1 MRRPLLIALLVQ
13 SLVILFLYF
22 IDPWGLGSA
31 LLPSSGLAGQIGI
44 PALSDGVVAE
54 LTGVAVKSQPAKGY
68 IAVTVRVAEIVLA
81 SDEEHAQIHSSGEKV
96 LVRIKADPE
105 ELDAYDIAGRE
116 ISVTGQLSIPDGR
129 RNPGC
134 FDYRLYL
141 KGRRIFTV
149 ADVSRYRA
157 EFGSVK
163 RPVLHLLSRCKGRF
177 YAAVKPYL
185 SEEEFQLLA
194 GLMFG
199 DTSLMDDSLYEQFR
213 LTGIAHVLA
222 VSGLHVGLLYAV
234 VLKLLKG
241 RSVVV
246 SAAVSGGLI
255 LVYAA
260 LSSFSVSVLR
270 ASFMITLNIAA
281 RFLKR
286 RYDLT
291 NAATLTAIVFLFFNP
306 YQLFDSGFQLSFC
319 AAYTMGVALPWAT
332 LKGIELSD
340 KYKKKWILKAFE
352 IFSPAVMVQLGMTP
366 LILFH
371 FTTFSPAGILIN
383 PVAVLL
389 AGILLPAG
397 LVLFLISMT
406 GIAALTAFGAWPAGI
421 LAKLLIL
428 LSGAGQY
435 ALPGSYVP
443 ALPLAATTLYYA
455 GFFWFFSET
464 RVTLNRRR
472 KYASCLAAGLLALG
486 SACALPKALGA
497 SESMLPWRYDVHEV
511 TFLDVGQGD
520 CIHISKDG
528 YNILIDG
535 GGSLY
540 SNIAERTLRPY
551 LLKNG
556 IDHIDL
562 AVITHEDTDHAL
574 GIRQLQEIF
583 DVRQTAVLGDSNED
597 CGVLL
602 IDTGSL
608 RLLLMSDA
616 DISREEELC
625 AKYGKALRCDVLKVG
640 HHGSPYS
647 TGEQLLKCASPSFAV
662 ISCGR
667 NNIYGHPADR
677 VVELLAES
685 GIIYARTDESGAVY
699 LKKAENGMLIF
710 ENASKSTR
718 WLIPETR
725 QTPNTPQK
733 Q

>member
-13 SLVILFLYF
+13 SMVILFLYF
-22 IDPWGLGSA
+22 LDPWGLGSA
-31 LLPSSGLAGQIGI
+31 LLPSSGLAGQTGTSAI
-44 PALSDGVVAE
+44 PNGVVAE
-54 LTGVAVKSQPAKGY
+54 LTGVAVKSQPARGY

-105 ELDAYDIAGRE
+105 ELDTYGIAGRE
-116 ISVTGQLSIPDGR
+116 IRVTGELSIPDGR

-141 KGRRIFTV
+141 KGRRIFTI
-149 ADVSRYRA
+149 ADASRYRA
-157 EFGSVK
+157 EFGPVK
-163 RPVLHLLSRCKGRF
+163 RPVLHFLSVCKGRF

-199 DTSLMDDSLYEQFR
+199 DTSLMDESLYEQFR

-241 RSVVV
+241 RSAVV

-270 ASFMITLNIAA
+270 ASFMIALNIAA

-340 KYKKKWILKAFE
+340 RYKKKWILKAFE

-383 PVAVLL
+383 PAAVLL

-397 LVLFLISMT
+397 LLLFIISMT
-406 GIAALTAFGAWPAGI
+406 GIAALTALGAWPAGI
-421 LAKLLIL
+421 LAKLLIM

-443 ALPLAATTLYYA
+443 ALPLAATALYYA

-486 SACALPKALGA
+486 SACVLPKALGV
-497 SESMLPWRYDVHEV
+497 SESILPWRYDIHEV

-556 IDHIDL
+556 IGRVDL

-583 DVRQTAVLGDSNED
+583 DVRQTAVLGNSNED

-602 IDTGSL
+602 IDTGTV

-616 DISREEELC
+616 DIAREEELC
-625 AKYGKALRCDVLKVG
+625 AEYGEALRCDVLKVG

-647 TGEQLLKCASPSFAV
+647 TGEQLLRYASPSFAV

-699 LKKAENGMLIF
+699 LKKAEKGTLVF

>member
-1 MRRPLLIALLVQ
+1 MRRPLLLLLLVQ
-13 SLVILFLYF
+13 SMVILFLYF
-22 IDPWGLGSA
+22 LDPFGLGSE
-31 LLPSSGLAGQIGI
+31 LLPSSKLAAMDGEVVE
-44 PALSDGVVAE
+44 LS
-54 LTGVAVKSQPAKGY
+54 GVAVKSQPAKGC
-68 IAVTVRVAEIVLA
+68 IAVTLRA
-81 SDEEHAQIHSSGEKV
+81 GEKV
-96 LVRIKADPE
+96 LVRINADPE
-105 ELDAYDIAGRE
+105 QLDAYDLAGRE
-116 ISVTGQLSIPDGR
+116 ISVMGPLSIPDGR

-141 KGRRIFTV
+141 KGRRIFTIV
-149 ADVSRYRA
+149 DVSQYRLVC
-157 EFGSVK
+157 GRVK
-163 RPVLHLLSRCKGRF
+163 RPVLHFLSVCKGRF
-177 YAAVKPYL
+177 YRAVEPCL
-185 SEEEFQLLA
+185 SDEEFQLLA

-199 DTSLMDDSLYEQFR
+199 DTSLMDESLYEQFR
-213 LTGIAHVLA
+213 LTGTAHVLA

-234 VLKLLKG
+234 VLKLLKKRG
-241 RSVVV
+241 AVTQ
-246 SAAVSGGLI
+246 ALVSGGLI
-255 LVYAA
+255 LIYAA

-270 ASFMITLNIAA
+270 ASFMIALNIAA
-281 RFLKR
+281 RFAKR

-291 NAATLTAIVFLFFNP
+291 SAATLTAIVFLFFNP

-340 KYKKKWILKAFE
+340 KYRKKWILRGFE

-383 PVAVLL
+383 PIAVLL
-389 AGILLPAG
+389 AGLLLPAG
-397 LVLFLISMT
+397 LALFLVSMA
-406 GIAALTAFGAWPAGI
+406 GVAVVTAIGAWPAGI

-428 LSGAGQY
+428 LSDAGQY

-443 ALPLAATTLYYA
+443 AMPLAATAFYYT

-464 RVTLNRRR
+464 RVMLNRR
-472 KYASCLAAGLLALG
+472 KKHAVCLAAGLLALG
-486 SACALPKALGA
+486 LSCVLPNALGL
-497 SESMLPWRYDVHEV
+497 SESVIPWRYDTHEV

-520 CIHISKDG
+520 CIHINKDG

-535 GGSLY
+535 GGWLY

-551 LLKNG
+551 LLKSG

-562 AVITHEDTDHAL
+562 ALITHDDTDHAL

-583 DVRQTAVLGDSNED
+583 DVRQAVILGDTNED

-602 IDTGSL
+602 IDTGSV

-616 DISREEELC
+616 DIAREEELC
-625 AKYGKALRCDVLKVG
+625 AEYGEALDCDVLKVG

-647 TGEQLLKCASPSFAV
+647 TGEELLRCSTPAFAV
-662 ISCGR
+662 ISCGK

-677 VVELLAES
+677 VVELLEDS

-699 LKKAENGMLIF
+699 LKKEEDGMLIF
-710 ENASKSTR
+710 ENASKSTQ
-718 WLIPETR
+718 WHIPKAR
-725 QTPNTPQK
+725 QTPSTPLK

>member
-1 MRRPLLIALLVQ
+1 MRRPLLLALLAQ
-13 SLVILFLYF
+13 SMVILFLYYL
-22 IDPWGLGSA
+22 DPFGLGSA
-31 LLPSSGLAGQIGI
+31 LLPSSGLTELAGGVLE
-44 PALSDGVVAE
+44 LS
-54 LTGVAVKSQPAKGY
+54 GVAVKSQPAKGY
-68 IAVTVRVAEIVLA
+68 IAVTLRT
-81 SDEEHAQIHSSGEKV
+81 DGEKV
-96 LVRIKADPE
+96 LVRVNASAE
-105 ELDAYDIAGRE
+105 EIDAYDIAGRE
-116 ISVTGQLSIPDGR
+116 ISVTGPLSIPDGR

-141 KGRRIFTV
+141 KGRRIFTI
-149 ADVSRYRA
+149 ADVSRYRLIC
-157 EFGSVK
+157 GRVK
-163 RPVLHLLSRCKGRF
+163 RPVLHFLSVCKGRF
-177 YAAVKPYL
+177 YRTVEPYL
-185 SEEEFQLLA
+185 TDEEFQLLA

-199 DTSLMDDSLYEQFR
+199 DTSLMDESMYEQFR

-241 RSVVV
+241 RSTAV
-246 SAAVSGGLI
+246 SAVVSGGLI
-255 LVYAA
+255 LIYAA

-270 ASFMITLNIAA
+270 ASFMIALNMAA
-281 RFLKR
+281 RFAKR

-291 NAATLTAIVFLFFNP
+291 SAATLTAIVFLFFNP

-383 PVAVLL
+383 PVAVML
-389 AGILLPAG
+389 AGLLLPAG
-397 LVLFLISMT
+397 LALFVISMP
-406 GIAALTAFGAWPAGI
+406 GIAAVTALGALPAGF

-428 LSGAGQY
+428 LSDAGQY

-443 ALPLAATTLYYA
+443 ALPLAATVFYYT

-464 RVTLNRRR
+464 RVVLNRR
-472 KYASCLAAGLLALG
+472 KKHAVCLAAGLLALAL
-486 SACALPKALGA
+486 SCALPKALGL
-497 SESMLPWRYDVHEV
+497 SESIVPWRHDTHEV

-520 CIHISKDG
+520 CIHVCKDG

-540 SNIAERTLRPY
+540 GNIAERTLRPY
-551 LLKNG
+551 LLKSG
-556 IDHIDL
+556 ISHVDL
-562 AVITHEDTDHAL
+562 AVITHDDTDHAL

-583 DVRQTAVLGDSNED
+583 DVRQTAVLGDSNDD
-597 CGVLL
+597 CGVLM
-602 IDTGSL
+602 IDTGNA
-608 RLLLMSDA
+608 RLLLMADA
-616 DISREEELC
+616 DMAREAELC
-625 AKYGKALRCDVLKVG
+625 ADYGTSLDCDVLKLG

-647 TGEQLLKCASPSFAV
+647 TGEELLRCSTPAFAV
-662 ISCGR
+662 ISCGK

-677 VVELLAES
+677 VVELLADS

-699 LKKAENGMLIF
+699 LKKAENGLLVF
-710 ENASKSTR
+710 ENASRSAR
-718 WLIPETR
+718 WLIQKAR
-725 QTPNTPQK
+725 QTPSTLPK
-733 Q
+733 R

>member
-1 MRRPLLIALLVQ
+1 MRRPLLLALLAQ
-13 SLVILFLYF
+13 SMVILFLYYL
-22 IDPWGLGSA
+22 DPFGLGSA
-31 LLPSSGLAGQIGI
+31 LLPSSGLTELAGGVLE
-44 PALSDGVVAE
+44 LS
-54 LTGVAVKSQPAKGY
+54 GVAVKSQPAKGY
-68 IAVTVRVAEIVLA
+68 IAVTLRT
-81 SDEEHAQIHSSGEKV
+81 DGEKV
-96 LVRIKADPE
+96 LVRVNASAE
-105 ELDAYDIAGRE
+105 EIDAYDIAGRE
-116 ISVTGQLSIPDGR
+116 ISVTGPLSIPDGR

-141 KGRRIFTV
+141 KGRRIFTI
-149 ADVSRYRA
+149 ADVSRYRLIC
-157 EFGSVK
+157 GRVK
-163 RPVLHLLSRCKGRF
+163 RPVLHFLSVCKGRF
-177 YAAVKPYL
+177 YRTVEPYL
-185 SEEEFQLLA
+185 TDEEFQLLA

-199 DTSLMDDSLYEQFR
+199 DTSLMDESMYEQFR

-241 RSVVV
+241 RSTAV
-246 SAAVSGGLI
+246 SAVVSGGLI
-255 LVYAA
+255 LIYAA

-270 ASFMITLNIAA
+270 ASFMIALNMAA
-281 RFLKR
+281 RFAKR

-291 NAATLTAIVFLFFNP
+291 SAATLTAIVFLFFNP

-383 PVAVLL
+383 PVAVML
-389 AGILLPAG
+389 AGLLLPAG
-397 LVLFLISMT
+397 LALFVISMP
-406 GIAALTAFGAWPAGI
+406 GIAAVTALGALPAGF

-428 LSGAGQY
+428 LSDAGQY

-443 ALPLAATTLYYA
+443 ALPLAATVFYYT

-464 RVTLNRRR
+464 RVVLNRR
-472 KYASCLAAGLLALG
+472 KKHAVCLAAGLLALAL
-486 SACALPKALGA
+486 SCALPKALGL
-497 SESMLPWRYDVHEV
+497 SESIVPWRHDTHEV

-520 CIHISKDG
+520 CIHICKDG

-540 SNIAERTLRPY
+540 GNIAERTLRPY
-551 LLKNG
+551 LLKSG
-556 IDHIDL
+556 ISHVDL
-562 AVITHEDTDHAL
+562 AVITHDDTDHAL

-583 DVRQTAVLGDSNED
+583 DVRQTAVLGDSNDD
-597 CGVLL
+597 CGVLM
-602 IDTGSL
+602 IDTGNA
-608 RLLLMSDA
+608 RLLLMADA
-616 DISREEELC
+616 DMAREAELC
-625 AKYGKALRCDVLKVG
+625 ADYGTSLDCDVLKLG

-647 TGEQLLKCASPSFAV
+647 TGEELLRCSTPAFAV
-662 ISCGR
+662 ISCGK

-677 VVELLAES
+677 VVELLADS

-699 LKKAENGMLIF
+699 LKKAENGLLVF
-710 ENASKSTR
+710 ENTSRSAR
-718 WLIPETR
+718 WLIQKAR
-725 QTPNTPQK
+725 QTPSTLPK
-733 Q
+733 R

>member
-1 MRRPLLIALLVQ
+1 MRRPLLIVLLAQ
-13 SLVILFLYF
+13 SMVILFLDF
-22 IDPWGLGSA
+22 LDPFGLGSA
-31 LLPSSGLAGQIGI
+31 ILPSSELVA
-44 PALSDGVVAE
+44 AEDEVAE
-54 LTGVAVKSQPAKGY
+54 LRGVAVKAQPAKGY
-68 IAVTVRVAEIVLA
+68 IAVTLRVGRADG
-81 SDEEHAQIHSSGEKV
+81 SAQAGGEAISGAAGEKV
-96 LVRIKADPE
+96 LLRIDVAPE
-105 ELDAYDIAGRE
+105 QFDAYDLAGRE
-116 ISVTGQLSIPDGR
+116 LSVTGPLSVPDGR

-141 KGRRIFTV
+141 KGRRIFTIM
-149 ADVSRYRA
+149 DVSRYRLVP
-157 EFGSVK
+157 GPVK
-163 RPVLHLLSRCKGRF
+163 RPVTHFLSVCKGRF

-199 DTSLMDDSLYEQFR
+199 DTSLMDESLYEQFR
-213 LTGIAHVLA
+213 LTGTAHVLA

-234 VLKLLKG
+234 VLKLLKKRG
-241 RSVVV
+241 AMVQ
-246 SAAVSGGLI
+246 ALVSGSLI

-270 ASFMITLNIAA
+270 ASLMIALNIAA
-281 RFLKR
+281 RFVKR

-291 NAATLTAIVFLFFNP
+291 NAATLTAIIFLFINP

-340 KYKKKWILKAFE
+340 RYKKKWILRAFE

-383 PVAVLL
+383 PIAVLL
-389 AGILLPAG
+389 AGLLLPTG
-397 LVLFLISMT
+397 LALFLISMPGVAVVT
-406 GIAALTAFGAWPAGI
+406 AVAARPAGI

-443 ALPLAATTLYYA
+443 ALPLTATVFYYA

-464 RVTLNRRR
+464 RVTLNRR
-472 KYASCLAAGLLALG
+472 KKHAFCLFAGLSSLAL
-486 SACALPKALGA
+486 ACFLPYALGV
-497 SESMLPWRYDVHEV
+497 SESIVPWRYDTHEV

-528 YNILIDG
+528 FNILVDG

-540 SNIAERTLRPY
+540 GNIAERTLRPY
-551 LLKNG
+551 LLKSG

-562 AVITHEDTDHAL
+562 AVITHDDTDHAL
-574 GIRQLQEIF
+574 GILQLQEIF
-583 DVRQTAVLGDSNED
+583 DVRQVVTLGETNED
-597 CGVLL
+597 CGILL
-602 IDTGSL
+602 IDTGSV

-616 DISREEELC
+616 DMAREEELC
-625 AKYGKALRCDVLKVG
+625 AKYGSALDCDVLKVG

-647 TGEQLLKCASPSFAV
+647 TGEELLRCSTPSFAV
-662 ISCGR
+662 ISCGK

-677 VVELLAES
+677 VVELLEDS

-699 LKKAENGMLIF
+699 LKKAEDGLLVF
-710 ENASKSTR
+710 ENASQSTQ

-725 QTPNTPQK
+725 QTPNIPQK

>member
-1 MRRPLLIALLVQ
+1 MRRPFLAALLVQ

-54 LTGVAVKSQPAKGY
+54 LTGVAVKSQPARGY

-116 ISVTGQLSIPDGR
+116 ISVTGRLSIPDGR

-157 EFGSVK
+157 EFGPVK
-163 RPVLHLLSRCKGRF
+163 RPVLHFLSSCKGRF

-199 DTSLMDDSLYEQFR
+199 DTSLMDESLYEQFR

-241 RSVVV
+241 RSAVV

-270 ASFMITLNIAA
+270 ASFMIALNIAA

-397 LVLFLISMT
+397 LLLFIISMT

-443 ALPLAATTLYYA
+443 ALPLAATALYYA

-464 RVTLNRRR
+464 RVTLNRRK

-486 SACALPKALGA
+486 SACALPRVLGA
-497 SESMLPWRYDVHEV
+497 SESILPWRYDVHEV

-551 LLKNG
+551 LLKSG

-647 TGEQLLKCASPSFAV
+647 TGEQLLRYASPSFAV

-677 VVELLAES
+677 VVELLEES

-699 LKKAENGMLIF
+699 LKKAEGGTLIF

>member
-1 MRRPLLIALLVQ
+1 MRRPLLLALLAQ
-13 SLVILFLYF
+13 SMVILFLYYL
-22 IDPWGLGSA
+22 DPFGLGSA
-31 LLPSSGLAGQIGI
+31 LLPSSGLTELAGGVLE
-44 PALSDGVVAE
+44 LS
-54 LTGVAVKSQPAKGY
+54 GVAVKSQPAKGY
-68 IAVTVRVAEIVLA
+68 IAVTLRT
-81 SDEEHAQIHSSGEKV
+81 DGEKV
-96 LVRIKADPE
+96 LVRVNASAE
-105 ELDAYDIAGRE
+105 EIDAYDIAGRE
-116 ISVTGQLSIPDGR
+116 ISVTGPLSIPDGR

-141 KGRRIFTV
+141 KGRRIFTI
-149 ADVSRYRA
+149 ADVSRYRLIC
-157 EFGSVK
+157 GRVK
-163 RPVLHLLSRCKGRF
+163 RPVLHFLSVCKGRF
-177 YAAVKPYL
+177 YRTVEPYL
-185 SEEEFQLLA
+185 TDEEFQLLA

-199 DTSLMDDSLYEQFR
+199 DTSLMDESMYEQFR

-241 RSVVV
+241 RSTAV
-246 SAAVSGGLI
+246 SAVVSGGLI
-255 LVYAA
+255 LIYAA

-270 ASFMITLNIAA
+270 ASFMIALNMAA
-281 RFLKR
+281 RFAKR

-291 NAATLTAIVFLFFNP
+291 SAATLTAIVFLFFNP

-383 PVAVLL
+383 PVAVML
-389 AGILLPAG
+389 AGLLLPAG
-397 LVLFLISMT
+397 LALFVISMP
-406 GIAALTAFGAWPAGI
+406 GIAAVTALGALPAGF

-428 LSGAGQY
+428 LSDAGQY

-443 ALPLAATTLYYA
+443 ALPLAATVFYYT

-464 RVTLNRRR
+464 RVVLNRR
-472 KYASCLAAGLLALG
+472 KKHAVCLAAGLLALAL
-486 SACALPKALGA
+486 SCALPKALGL
-497 SESMLPWRYDVHEV
+497 SESIVPWRHDTHEV

-520 CIHISKDG
+520 CIHICKDG

-540 SNIAERTLRPY
+540 GNIAERTLRPY
-551 LLKNG
+551 LLKSG
-556 IDHIDL
+556 ISHVDL
-562 AVITHEDTDHAL
+562 AVITHDDTDHAL

-583 DVRQTAVLGDSNED
+583 DVRQTAVLGDSNDD
-597 CGVLL
+597 CGVLM
-602 IDTGSL
+602 IDTGNA
-608 RLLLMSDA
+608 RLLLMADA
-616 DISREEELC
+616 DMAREAELC
-625 AKYGKALRCDVLKVG
+625 ADYGTSLDCDVLKLG

-647 TGEQLLKCASPSFAV
+647 TGEELLRCSTPAFAV
-662 ISCGR
+662 ISCGK

-677 VVELLAES
+677 VVELLADS

-699 LKKAENGMLIF
+699 LKKAENGLLVF
-710 ENASKSTR
+710 ENASRSAR
-718 WLIPETR
+718 WLIQKAR
-725 QTPNTPQK
+725 QTPSTLPK
-733 Q
+733 R